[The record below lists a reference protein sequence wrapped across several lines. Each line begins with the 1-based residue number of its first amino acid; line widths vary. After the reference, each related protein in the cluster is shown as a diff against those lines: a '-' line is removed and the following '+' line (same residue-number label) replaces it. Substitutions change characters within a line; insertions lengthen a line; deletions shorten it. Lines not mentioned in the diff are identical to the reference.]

1 MEYPTADEIHMLHNR
16 IVVQNSNPESG
27 IRNAA
32 AIESALTYISSGHF
46 GRAPELIHA
55 KAITQIKR
63 EHTFAGWP
71 PSAITITSVINKIR

>member
-32 AIESALTYISSGHF
+32 AIESDSRTSPQAIS
-46 GRAPELIHA
+46 AEL
-55 KAITQIKR
+55 R
-63 EHTFAGWP
+63 
-71 PSAITITSVINKIR
+71 S